1 MSCHSEAM
9 NWIPANVT
17 VYRST
22 FEGLARCGQPKPLPL
37 YLCLNHIWQ
46 QVPST
51 QRMSVFGLL
60 PSCWQARQTM
70 STHRWD
76 IRQAGWD
83 PLDGE
88 YPLSGFPYSQS
99 MKWFLPRAEM
109 QLGLFGFLLKNPLV
123 ILEKASK
130 FSTTKNPARNQRR
143 GNTTKVWPWSPIR
156 PAGENVSLVISC
168 FKSGILMKRNN
179 FLNHS
184 SIRPLPRCDRVTKIS
199 LSFTIM

>member
-76 IRQAGWD
+76 IPQAGWD

-109 QLGLFGFLLKNPLV
+109 QFGLFGFLLKNPPV

-143 GNTTKVWPWSPIR
+143 GNRYDRRGKMSRSSSAALKVGFWW
-156 PAGENVSLVISC
+156 
-168 FKSGILMKRNN
+168 KGIIFWTIL
-179 FLNHS
+179 LS
-184 SIRPLPRCDRVTKIS
+184 DLCPDVTEWQKYP
-199 LSFTIM
+199 